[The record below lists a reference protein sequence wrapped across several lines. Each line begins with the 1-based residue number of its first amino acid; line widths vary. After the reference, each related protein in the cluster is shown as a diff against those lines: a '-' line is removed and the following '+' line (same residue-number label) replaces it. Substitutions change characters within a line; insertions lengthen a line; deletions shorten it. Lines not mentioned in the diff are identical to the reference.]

1 MKSNDQ
7 FRELGYTEESL
18 KMLES
23 EEGQLNAV
31 YAVYGSTAAEGQFLE
46 DAIRRLVLR
55 ICKGT
60 APSEREGLNS
70 LIKRLRNRITVDG
83 DNEVFWNS
91 LHLARKVRNEVIHKF
106 FRNKKRKMGSADGRM
121 EMLKEL
127 TLLSV
132 PIQRAKELLNGMNV
146 AFERACEGKKEL
158 DDEIIVSFSKS
169 VQKSHLPPYPLNH

>member
-1 MKSNDQ
+1 
-7 FRELGYTEESL
+7 
-18 KMLES
+18 MLES
-23 EEGQLNAV
+23 EEGQINAI

-46 DAIRRLVLR
+46 DAIRRLLIR

-70 LIKRLRNRITVDG
+70 LINRLQKLITVDG

-91 LHLARKVRNEVIHKF
+91 LHLARKVRNEVIHRF
-106 FRNKKRKMGSADGRM
+106 FENKKCKMASADGRM

-127 TLLSV
+127 TLLAI

-146 AFERACEGKKEL
+146 AYERACEGKQEL
-158 DDEIIVSFSKS
+158 DDDEEIIVSISES